1 MIEVLVWNLILQKT
15 KKLLLGKPR
24 RRLETEL
31 FTAVLLAGVD
41 PDSLELVNGSFTW
54 QPDFSNAAYSD
65 TAQLHLRDI
74 LNVYEKF
81 LSQN

>member
-1 MIEVLVWNLILQKT
+1 MEFNITENQKT
-15 KKLLLGKPR
+15 IARETAR

-41 PDSLELVNGSFTW
+41 PDDLELVDGSFTW
-54 QPDFSNAAYSD
+54 QPNFSNAAYSD

>member
-1 MIEVLVWNLILQKT
+1 MEFNITENQKIIAKET
-15 KKLLLGKPR
+15 AR

-41 PDSLELVNGSFTW
+41 PDDLELVDGSFTW

-81 LSQN
+81 LFQN

>member
-1 MIEVLVWNLILQKT
+1 MEFNITENQKIIARET
-15 KKLLLGKPR
+15 AR

-41 PDSLELVNGSFTW
+41 PDDLELVDGSFTW

>member
-1 MIEVLVWNLILQKT
+1 MEFNITENQKIIAKET
-15 KKLLLGKPR
+15 AR

-41 PDSLELVNGSFTW
+41 PDDLELVDGSFTW

>member
-1 MIEVLVWNLILQKT
+1 MEFNITENQKT
-15 KKLLLGKPR
+15 IARETAR

-41 PDSLELVNGSFTW
+41 PDGLELVDGSFTW

-81 LSQN
+81 LSQD

>member
-1 MIEVLVWNLILQKT
+1 MEFNITENQKT
-15 KKLLLGKPR
+15 VARETAR

-41 PDSLELVNGSFTW
+41 PDSLELVDGSFAW
-54 QPDFSNAAYSD
+54 QPDFSNSAYSD
-65 TAQLHLRDI
+65 TAQIHLRDI

>member
-1 MIEVLVWNLILQKT
+1 MEFNITENQKT
-15 KKLLLGKPR
+15 IARETAR

-41 PDSLELVNGSFTW
+41 PDDLELVDGSFTW

>member
-1 MIEVLVWNLILQKT
+1 MEFNITENQKT
-15 KKLLLGKPR
+15 IARENAR

-41 PDSLELVNGSFTW
+41 PDDLELVDGSFTW

>member
-1 MIEVLVWNLILQKT
+1 MEFNITENQKIIAKET
-15 KKLLLGKPR
+15 AR

-41 PDSLELVNGSFTW
+41 PYDLELVDGSFTW

>member
-1 MIEVLVWNLILQKT
+1 MEFNITENQKT
-15 KKLLLGKPR
+15 VARETAR

-41 PDSLELVNGSFTW
+41 PDSLELVNGSFSW
-54 QPDFSNAAYSD
+54 RPNFSNAAYSD
-65 TAQLHLRDI
+65 TAQLHLRDV

-81 LSQN
+81 LSQT

>member
-1 MIEVLVWNLILQKT
+1 MEFNITENQKT
-15 KKLLLGKPR
+15 IARETAR

-41 PDSLELVNGSFTW
+41 PDDLELIDGSFTW
-54 QPDFSNAAYSD
+54 QPNFSNAAYSD

>member
-1 MIEVLVWNLILQKT
+1 MEFNITENQKIIARET
-15 KKLLLGKPR
+15 AR

-41 PDSLELVNGSFTW
+41 PDDLELVDGSFTW
-54 QPDFSNAAYSD
+54 QPDFSNAAYSG

>member
-1 MIEVLVWNLILQKT
+1 MEFNITENQKT
-15 KKLLLGKPR
+15 VARETAR

>member
-1 MIEVLVWNLILQKT
+1 MELNLTETQKT
-15 KKLLLGKPR
+15 VARQTAR

-31 FTAVLLAGVD
+31 FNAALLAGVD
-41 PDSLELVNGSFTW
+41 PDDLELVDGLFTW
-54 QPDFSNAAYSD
+54 QPNYSDAIYSD
-65 TAQLHLRDI
+65 TAQGHLRDV

>member
-1 MIEVLVWNLILQKT
+1 MEFNITENQKT
-15 KKLLLGKPR
+15 VARETAR

-41 PDSLELVNGSFTW
+41 PDSLELVDGSFTW

>member
-1 MIEVLVWNLILQKT
+1 MEFNITENQKT
-15 KKLLLGKPR
+15 IARETAR

-41 PDSLELVNGSFTW
+41 PDDLELVDGSFTW

-81 LSQN
+81 LSHN

>member
-1 MIEVLVWNLILQKT
+1 MEFNITENQKT
-15 KKLLLGKPR
+15 IARETAR

-31 FTAVLLAGVD
+31 FTAILLAGVD
-41 PDSLELVNGSFTW
+41 PDDLELIDGSFTW
-54 QPDFSNAAYSD
+54 QPNFSNAAYSD